1 MKNTTTPTLSRYDM
15 DKAKVNCFNKF
26 VSKKKEFT
34 FNVYNGKYT
43 ITFKV
48 KKCRVKKIETDY
60 PGWVTEPVNR
70 VSFSIVA
77 SYSYKAHRNGEPYQY
92 TPSSISRST
101 ATRLN
106 RKIRSHF
113 GYVASAELNIFGLK
127 WPDVSVDENFKI
139 DWVFDS
145 PSPSVL

>member
-48 KKCRVKKIETDY
+48 KKCRVKKVDPIWGDEQL
-60 PGWVTEPVNR
+60 NR

-77 SYSYKAHRNGEPYQY
+77 SYSYTTHRNGAPYQY

-113 GYVASAELNIFGLK
+113 GYVASTELSIFGLT
-127 WPDVSVDENFKI
+127 WPDVSVDDNIKI

-145 PSPSVL
+145 PSPSFL